1 MMDTQQTNNYFS
13 FPGVTPGELYL
24 LQQATAD
31 LDDNQVRAFN
41 ELYIIKR
48 KNPKDILLL
57 TILGFLGIAGIH
69 RIVLGETVMGVLYFF
84 TYGFFGVM
92 TVMDT
97 INNKT
102 LTTDYNQKMM
112 TEAYRIVKM
121 GR

>member
-97 INNKT
+97 INNK
-102 LTTDYNQKMM
+102 
-112 TEAYRIVKM
+112 
-121 GR
+121 